1 MSLSEL
7 LRHWLLQPVMSPL
20 HDLQRTAA
28 MNHAELAQA
37 LSDLAA
43 QTDKAK
49 AEVVAKVAELE
60 AAIVAAGQTDAAVDA
75 ALEALK
81 ASVQGVDDLNPDA

>member
-1 MSLSEL
+1 
-7 LRHWLLQPVMSPL
+7 
-20 HDLQRTAA
+20 